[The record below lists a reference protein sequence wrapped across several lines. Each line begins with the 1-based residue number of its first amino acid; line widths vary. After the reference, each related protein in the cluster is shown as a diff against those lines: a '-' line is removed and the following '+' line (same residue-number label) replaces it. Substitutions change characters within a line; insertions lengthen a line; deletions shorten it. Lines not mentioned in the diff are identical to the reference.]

1 MIYLQ
6 YILPTV
12 GVILIFLGFRSL
24 RNENKYFKI
33 LWIFSIVRL
42 LVQLA
47 DLIMVST
54 PLNIADYPELTLG
67 TIMLAFQIALFLIFQ
82 VALRDTY
89 KKAGKLIESTPLL
102 WAALWTV
109 AAFLIALSPLSQSW
123 LVFIPMMIC
132 YILIVRSLLR
142 IGSQL
147 DDTGYVLTNAPVRI
161 NNRTFGWAYFLI
173 ALATVISCSVY
184 HNHLKIEPQ
193 EYHLPE
199 TTEARQHLLDMEFP
213 AEALKYLSDEY
224 VTVLSGA
231 VDVEAFSKL
240 LMLDPTRVEHQESYR
255 QITYTYEPGKKN
267 IEATTVYIEMPE
279 NVVYVMQYFTWK
291 GGKPVWQDGI
301 LISGENKAWDKEI
314 ISSGLFYS
322 KKGREYT
329 ADFPRLVC
337 DKITRNTMFGI
348 DHSVLIAGALSYPF
362 GSEGQGG
369 YVLYRYTVRTDYDFY
384 ETHASLSYVHLSS
397 PLHIPYARTE
407 DQILSGAYTF
417 DDELQQHNTNYES
430 LVFRERN
437 R

>member
-1 MIYLQ
+1 MSEKEINFDRQIIDHLSELPPPEGEIEKTNPWSKPIGFITWGFILTTLHLNMIYLQ

-184 HNHLKIEPQ
+184 HNHLKLEPQ

-199 TTEARQHLLDMEFP
+199 TTEARQHLIDMEFP
-213 AEALKYLSDEY
+213 AEALKYLSDED

-240 LMLDPTRVEHQESYR
+240 LMLDPT
-255 QITYTYEPGKKN
+255 
-267 IEATTVYIEMPE
+267 
-279 NVVYVMQYFTWK
+279 
-291 GGKPVWQDGI
+291 
-301 LISGENKAWDKEI
+301 
-314 ISSGLFYS
+314 
-322 KKGREYT
+322 
-329 ADFPRLVC
+329 
-337 DKITRNTMFGI
+337 
-348 DHSVLIAGALSYPF
+348 
-362 GSEGQGG
+362 
-369 YVLYRYTVRTDYDFY
+369 
-384 ETHASLSYVHLSS
+384 
-397 PLHIPYARTE
+397 
-407 DQILSGAYTF
+407 
-417 DDELQQHNTNYES
+417 
-430 LVFRERN
+430 
-437 R
+437 